1 MTQPSDALLLQ
12 ARSLINQAVAE
23 AAAQGS
29 SQIHDLHFVLYE
41 SEDVTLELIRTAI
54 EMMRLATP
62 AAEAELHFR
71 YAPSH
76 FVCWNCCGLRYEAA
90 DGVCPNCGHEG
101 LIVPPEIVVAL
112 EKIEV

>member
-1 MTQPSDALLLQ
+1 MSEPSDALLLQ

-23 AAAQGS
+23 AAVRGS
-29 SQIHDLHFVLYE
+29 DHIRELYFVLYDA
-41 SEDVTLELIRTAI
+41 EDVAPETIRAAI
-54 EMMRLATP
+54 ETMRLATP
-62 AAEAELHFR
+62 AAAAELHFR
-71 YAPSH
+71 KAPSH

-101 LIVPPEIVVAL
+101 LIIPSDMVMSL

>member
-1 MTQPSDALLLQ
+1 MTEPSDALLLQ

-29 SQIHDLHFVLYE
+29 DSIRNLHFVLYE
-41 SEDVTLELIRTAI
+41 TEDVGPELIRTAI
-54 EMMRLATP
+54 EMMRQATP

-71 YAPSH
+71 KAPGH
-76 FVCWNCCGLRYEAA
+76 FVCWNCCGLRYEAT

-101 LIVPPEIVVAL
+101 LIIPPEMVVSL
-112 EKIEV
+112 ERVEV

>member
-1 MTQPSDALLLQ
+1 MTEPSDALLLQ

-23 AAAQGS
+23 AAARGTDH
-29 SQIHDLHFVLYE
+29 IRDLYFVLYE
-41 SEDVTLELIRTAI
+41 AEEVTLELIRAAI
-54 EMMRLATP
+54 ETMRLATP
-62 AAEAELHFR
+62 AAAAELHFR

-76 FVCWNCCGLRYEAA
+76 FVCWNCCGLRYEAP